1 MLNSQN
7 KNRYSPPPSYY
18 EKSAWVNALKLVYK
32 VIFAII
38 VLIGLI
44 ICVKANDAEIGVIIL
59 CGSLIIAVMTVGF
72 VLVFLE
78 IAGDIREM
86 LDYVYKIGVM
96 IVEDKNRD
104 IAGDI
109 ENTAENMCQNVCQI
123 KNILQNNTTPKE

>member
-1 MLNSQN
+1 MLNDQN
-7 KNRYSPPPSYY
+7 KKSYTPPEGYY
-18 EKSAWVNALKLVYK
+18 GKSAWVGALKLVYK
-32 VIFAII
+32 IIFAVI

-44 ICVKANDAEIGVIIL
+44 ICVKADDAETGIIIL
-59 CGSLIIAVMTVGF
+59 CCSLIIAVMTVGF

-104 IAGDI
+104 IAGNI
-109 ENTAENMCQNVCQI
+109 ENTAENIGQI
-123 KNILQNNTTPKE
+123 KNILKNNTVKKE

>member
-1 MLNSQN
+1 
-7 KNRYSPPPSYY
+7 
-18 EKSAWVNALKLVYK
+18 
-32 VIFAII
+32 
-38 VLIGLI
+38 
-44 ICVKANDAEIGVIIL
+44 
-59 CGSLIIAVMTVGF
+59 MTVGF